1 MRAHVHAHKGLEDG
15 EQVLHE
21 EKKQEEETK
30 RGTAVK
36 MPGEPGRPVD
46 KRVVLI
52 EDFSSAHVGLGRK
65 AGESVSS
72 ERRELDRGIS
82 EGLDAPPEP
91 LRASGSD
98 GGFRGL
104 EVLRAEVLRKTSP
117 RGSERF

>member
-1 MRAHVHAHKGLEDG
+1 MRAHVYAHKGLEDG

-65 AGESVSS
+65 SGDSFSS
-72 ERRELDRGIS
+72 ERRELDREAAYADVRPLAGVDAKRLDGHQGILPCV
-82 EGLDAPPEP
+82 EAAFQPVV
-91 LRASGSD
+91 RC
-98 GGFRGL
+98 
-104 EVLRAEVLRKTSP
+104 
-117 RGSERF
+117 